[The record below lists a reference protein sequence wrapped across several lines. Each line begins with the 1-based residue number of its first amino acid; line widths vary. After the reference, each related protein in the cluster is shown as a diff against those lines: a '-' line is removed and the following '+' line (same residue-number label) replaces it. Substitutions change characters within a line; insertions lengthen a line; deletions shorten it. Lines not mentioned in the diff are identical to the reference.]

1 MRVYIK
7 TEGAPKDMNPMQL
20 MGKLP
25 EGASARW
32 SVGVTDFLKILR
44 WIILSLSSVALMWFA
59 KHAEAPFTA
68 TPADIAGLQHDI
80 VTVMIVPGLELIRRF
95 CSNGTETKL

>member
-1 MRVYIK
+1 
-7 TEGAPKDMNPMQL
+7 MNPMQL

-59 KHAEAPFTA
+59 KHAEAPFSA
-68 TPADIAGLQHDI
+68 TSADIAGLQHDI

-95 CSNGTETKL
+95 CSNGTETKP